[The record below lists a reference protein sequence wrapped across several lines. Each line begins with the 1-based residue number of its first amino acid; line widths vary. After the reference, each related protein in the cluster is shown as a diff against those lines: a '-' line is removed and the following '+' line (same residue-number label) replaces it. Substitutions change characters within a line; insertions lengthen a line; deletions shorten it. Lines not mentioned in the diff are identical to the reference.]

1 MIYRSYYLWKFE
13 ASSLFWFLSCWRIVS
28 DFLNS
33 CFLWSMWFLNLWI
46 STSSNSWVFGMLIEV
61 FWCLIHK
68 CEKCYF
74 EGLTWILQSGWKTLS
89 DLCSFWKNSRS
100 LNECYQFVIA
110 SPQVPSMN
118 QSMMNTNSSTLSLHV
133 SLSIWSQHFED
144 WINFQVRQACWLEQC
159 WQRWIMNKLLTYM
172 SIRMLMLQC
181 NWHILAKLFKISK
194 LSQAE
199 SQSLHEVIMRLT
211 RVIIPNSNNQFS
223 PLNVLDIH
231 LQLNPRIVEDLMIW
245 MATLKKKSC
254 LNSGLMFLS
263 KVCVLLFSIWNV
275 DIPVASS
282 RR

>member
-74 EGLTWILQSGWKTLS
+74 EGLTWILQNGWKTLS

-110 SPQVPSMN
+110 SPQVPSMD

-159 WQRWIMNKLLTYM
+159 WQRWIMNKVANIHVHQDVDASVSLTH
-172 SIRMLMLQC
+172 SCQAFQNKQTLSS
-181 NWHILAKLFKISK
+181 WISVPPW
-194 LSQAE
+194 SHHE
-199 SQSLHEVIMRLT
+199 TYQSHH
-211 RVIIPNSNNQFS
+211 P
-223 PLNVLDIH
+223 
-231 LQLNPRIVEDLMIW
+231 
-245 MATLKKKSC
+245 K
-254 LNSGLMFLS
+254 
-263 KVCVLLFSIWNV
+263 
-275 DIPVASS
+275 
-282 RR
+282 